1 METLDAIKTRT
12 SVRAYREDR
21 PQREILEALI
31 EAASHAPTTANR
43 QAWTFTVISDR
54 ILLDRFSSEAKKYM
68 TLEHPLDLPAY
79 LYDKLQ
85 DPDFHIFYHAPVLI
99 VLSGDG
105 RLPWMAEDCALAAQN
120 LMLAAHE
127 AGLGTCWI
135 GLVQPYLA
143 TEAGRTAL
151 GLRPKMHP
159 FAPLAIGYPSIQ
171 TSPTSRRKVII
182 DWISDAASSY

>member
-1 METLDAIKTRT
+1 METLEAIKTRA
-12 SVRAYREDR
+12 SVRAYKEDR
-21 PQREILEALI
+21 PQKEILEALI

-54 ILLDRFSSEAKKYM
+54 MLLDGLSAAAKQYM

-79 LYDKLQ
+79 LYDKLR

-99 VLSGDG
+99 VLSGDD

-143 TEAGRTAL
+143 TEAGRAVL
-151 GLRPKMHP
+151 GLRPKMHS
-159 FAPLAIGYPSIQ
+159 FAPIAIGYPSTQ
-171 TSPTSRRKVII
+171 TSPTSRNKVTI
-182 DWISDAASSY
+182 DWIGDTASSY

>member
-43 QAWTFTVISDR
+43 QAWTFTVVSDR

-68 TLEHPLDLPAY
+68 TLEYPLDLPAY